1 MSQTD
6 SIADMLTMI
15 RNALERGKEIVIVP
29 ASNLKIEIVKI
40 MREEGYIE
48 DFEIE
53 EDNKQGIIKIRLKY
67 KDEKRKEPVIR
78 GLKKISKPG
87 RRVYCDKKNI
97 PRVLDGMGIA
107 IISTSRGILTDKK
120 AEELG
125 VGGEVICY
133 IW

>member
-6 SIADMLTMI
+6 PIADMLTMI
-15 RNALERGKEIVIVP
+15 RNALERGKEGVQVP

-48 DFEIE
+48 DYEVE

-87 RRVYCDKKNI
+87 RRVYCDKDNI
-97 PRVLDGMGIA
+97 PKVLDGMGVA
-107 IISTSRGILTDKK
+107 IISTSRGILTDRK

>member
-6 SIADMLTMI
+6 PIADMLTII
-15 RNALERGKEIVIVP
+15 RNALERGKEFVHIP
-29 ASNLKIEIVKI
+29 ASNMKIEITRI
-40 MREEGYIE
+40 MRDEGYIE
-48 DFEIE
+48 DYEVE
-53 EDNKQGIIKIRLKY
+53 EDNKQGILKIKLKY
-67 KDEKRKEPVIR
+67 KDPKRKEPVIN

-87 RRVYCDKKNI
+87 RRVYCDSDSI
-97 PRVLDGMGIA
+97 PKVLDGMGIA

>member
-6 SIADMLTMI
+6 PIADMLTMI
-15 RNALERGKEIVIVP
+15 RNALERGKETVLVP
-29 ASNLKIEIVKI
+29 ASNLKIEMVKI

-48 DFEIE
+48 DYEVE

-87 RRVYCDKKNI
+87 RRVYCDKDNI

>member
-6 SIADMLTMI
+6 PIADMLTII
-15 RNALERGKEIVIVP
+15 RNALERGKPEVSIP
-29 ASNLKIEIVKI
+29 ASNMKVAIARI
-40 MREEGYIE
+40 MKQEGYIE
-48 DFEIE
+48 DYSVE
-53 EDNKQGIIKIRLKY
+53 EDNKQGILKIRLKY
-67 KDEKRKEPVIR
+67 LGKYKPVIR

-87 RRVYCDKKNI
+87 RRVYCSKDEI

-107 IISTSRGILTDKK
+107 ILSTSRGILTDKE
-120 AEELG
+120 AEKLG